1 MLTVKQPHEILFSVM
16 ARPTKPV
23 SEDYDFV
30 VEQVPVFIRHNG
42 EFVRTGDYANQRTDT
57 GARVGITSEKYGIV
71 QNGDLLNMVKESFGS
86 LALGDYEESSFVC
99 DEGKRF
105 YGQFDFPQQV
115 QAPVVGDDVSLRL
128 TVKNSYDKTCRA
140 SVSVGMLRLVCANG
154 MTSMRKAASLSCRHS
169 SMVSIA
175 SIRDGVADAVSMF
188 DDSVKDLTVMAKKAI
203 SHEQGALI
211 LNNLAQKKILS
222 ESLKDSI
229 ELVWND
235 PTHKEDDGRSVYNL
249 YNACTQ
255 HLTHVGRSRF
265 EYSTKRSD
273 VVLNSLFRVAND
285 EKFFGRMLLPVD
297 NKSAVKVDIGRQ
309 HISLN

>member
-1 MLTVKQPHEILFSVM
+1 M

-30 VEQVPVFIRHNG
+30 VEQVPVFMRHNG
-42 EFVRTGDYANQRTDT
+42 EFVRTGDYANQRMDT
-57 GARVGITSEKYGIV
+57 GARVGITSEKYGII
-71 QNGDLLNMVKESFGS
+71 QNGDLLNMVKNTFGTMD
-86 LALGDYEESSFVC
+86 LGDYKEQSFVC

-128 TVKNSYDKTCRA
+128 TVRNSYDKTCRA
-140 SVSVGMLRLVCANG
+140 SVSVGMMRLVCANG

-169 SMVSIA
+169 STVSIA
-175 SIRDGVADAVSMF
+175 SIRGGIEDAVSMF
-188 DDSVKDLTVMAKKAI
+188 DDSVKDLTVMAGKDI
-203 SHEQGALI
+203 SHDQGVLI
-211 LNNLAQKKILS
+211 LNNLAQKKVLS

-235 PTHKEDDGRSVYNL
+235 PTHSEDSDRSVYNL

-255 HLTHVGRSRF
+255 HLTHVGQSRF
-265 EYSTKRSD
+265 EYSSKRSD
-273 VVLNSLFRVAND
+273 AVLNSLFRVAKD

-297 NKSAVKVDIGRQ
+297 KKSAAKVDIAAQ